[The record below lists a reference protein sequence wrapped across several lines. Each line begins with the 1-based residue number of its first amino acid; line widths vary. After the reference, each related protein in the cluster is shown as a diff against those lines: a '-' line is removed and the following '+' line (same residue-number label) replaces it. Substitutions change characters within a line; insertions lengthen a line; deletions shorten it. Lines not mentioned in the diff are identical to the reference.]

1 MLTYKRIYMDDEVM
15 RYAYYPDGNLEA
27 EGIVEFYK
35 DGSAKMI
42 KKSPED
48 EFYMFYGRHMFQVD
62 LTTESGTIAWY

>member
-15 RYAYYPDGNLEA
+15 RYAYYPEGKLED

-35 DGSAKMI
+35 DGKREMI
-42 KKSPED
+42 KKSPAD
-48 EFYMFYGRHMFQVD
+48 FQMFYGGHAFRID

>member
-15 RYAYYPDGNLEA
+15 RYAFYPNGNLEA

-35 DGSAKMI
+35 DGSRKMV

-48 EFYMFYGRHMFQVD
+48 FQMLYGIHAFHID